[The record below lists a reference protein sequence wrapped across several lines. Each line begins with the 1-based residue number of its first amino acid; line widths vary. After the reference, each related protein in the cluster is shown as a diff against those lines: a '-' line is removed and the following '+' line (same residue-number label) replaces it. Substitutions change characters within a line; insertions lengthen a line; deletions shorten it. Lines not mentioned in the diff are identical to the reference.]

1 MGYHGGTMRVLGRR
15 IYWRWYGEVLLE
27 GGVTL
32 RMTGDVAKWLRPG
45 DRVRLRTEFKKPVLG
60 FDEYALEAAFPLWPP
75 FAKTLE
81 HVRESPF
88 GGEAYRYR
96 LKVREATY
104 EGDYEAIA
112 ELEQFHYASEK
123 EVVALWVC
131 TQCQKTIPANAK
143 PLCDCG
149 GEARLKEIRGST
161 PASRFL
167 VLELA
172 ERLPF
177 EPRILGY
184 LRLDPPIPRMHRR
197 TPEGVERDIR
207 ERIFPRD
214 WFHPTYEGGADWQ
227 KALDRVNTA
236 AARIARVV
244 VHPDYRSEGFG
255 ALLVRVAL
263 EWAKER
269 GAPEAR
275 REKHLVYTIAQMAR
289 YHPFFEKVG
298 FRYLFDTASGRP
310 VLFYPLTEEA
320 EAHLERFLR
329 EDPYAK
335 AHGGRLYKP
344 RFGRVPGLPGPIRL
358 AGVHKAYRSH
368 LDLEGLSREVQEAL
382 LAFGVKARVVERAV
396 LRGASLEIPPG
407 SLVVL
412 AGASG
417 AGKTTLLRLLL
428 GEAPDAGEVAVPPG
442 RRVAYIP
449 GEREVDLGEAP
460 ILEAVYR
467 RLKDVGAAIEVLNR
481 VGLSD
486 AVLYR
491 ARPHELSTGQRERF
505 RLALLLAE
513 RPDLL
518 LIDEFAAHL
527 DVPTARRVALG
538 LGKLCREAGV
548 TLVAATH
555 RPEVVAALDPDLL
568 VYVGYGGL
576 TTVPRRGPRT

>member
-1 MGYHGGTMRVLGRR
+1 M
-15 IYWRWYGEVLLE
+15 
-27 GGVTL
+27 
-32 RMTGDVAKWLRPG
+32 
-45 DRVRLRTEFKKPVLG
+45 
-60 FDEYALEAAFPLWPP
+60 
-75 FAKTLE
+75 
-81 HVRESPF
+81 
-88 GGEAYRYR
+88 
-96 LKVREATY
+96 
-104 EGDYEAIA
+104 
-112 ELEQFHYASEK
+112 
-123 EVVALWVC
+123 
-131 TQCQKTIPANAK
+131 
-143 PLCDCG
+143 
-149 GEARLKEIRGST
+149 
-161 PASRFL
+161 
-167 VLELA
+167 
-172 ERLPF
+172 
-177 EPRILGY
+177 
-184 LRLDPPIPRMHRR
+184 
-197 TPEGVERDIR
+197 
-207 ERIFPRD
+207 
-214 WFHPTYEGGADWQ
+214 
-227 KALDRVNTA
+227 NTA

-358 AGVHKAYRSH
+358 RGVHKAYRSH

-449 GEREVDLGEAP
+449 GRGRWTWGRTPSSGRLPEAKGRGGGHRGAEP
-460 ILEAVYR
+460 GGPLR
-467 RLKDVGAAIEVLNR
+467 R
-481 VGLSD
+481 
-486 AVLYR
+486 R
-491 ARPHELSTGQRERF
+491 ALP
-505 RLALLLAE
+505 
-513 RPDLL
+513 
-518 LIDEFAAHL
+518 
-527 DVPTARRVALG
+527 
-538 LGKLCREAGV
+538 GKA
-548 TLVAATH
+548 
-555 RPEVVAALDPDLL
+555 P
-568 VYVGYGGL
+568 
-576 TTVPRRGPRT
+576 

>member
-1 MGYHGGTMRVLGRR
+1 MRVLGRR
-15 IYWRWYGEVLLE
+15 VYWRWYGEVLLE
-27 GGVTL
+27 EGIVL
-32 RMTGDVAKWLRPG
+32 RMSGDAAKWLRPG
-45 DRVRLRTEFKKPVLG
+45 DRVRLRTEFQKPLLD
-60 FDEYALEAAFPLWPP
+60 FDEYALEGAFPLWPP
-75 FAKTLE
+75 FSRELV
-81 HVRESPF
+81 HVRESPL

-96 LKVREATY
+96 LRVREATY
-104 EGDYEAIA
+104 EGDFEAIA

-131 TQCQKTIPANAK
+131 TRCHKTLLANAK
-143 PLCDCG
+143 PVCDCG

-167 VLELA
+167 VLELL

-177 EPRILGY
+177 EPKILGY
-184 LRLDPPIPRMHRR
+184 LRLDPPIPRMHRK
-197 TPEGVERDIR
+197 TPQGVERDIR
-207 ERIFPRD
+207 ERIFPKD
-214 WFHPTYEGGADWQ
+214 WFHPTYEGGGDWEE
-227 KALDRVNTA
+227 ALDRVHTA

-255 ALLVRVAL
+255 KLLVEMAL
-263 EWAKER
+263 AWAKER
-269 GAPEAR
+269 GAPEGR

-298 FRYLFDTASGRP
+298 FRYLFETASGRP

-320 EAHLERFLR
+320 RAYLERFLR
-329 EDPYAK
+329 EDPYAR
-335 AHGGRLYKP
+335 AHGGRLFRP
-344 RFGRVPGLPGPIRL
+344 RFGRVAGLKGPISL
-358 AGVHKAYRSH
+358 QGVHKAYRSH
-368 LDLEGLSREVQEAL
+368 LDLKGLSGEVQEAL
-382 LAFGVKARVVERAV
+382 AAFGVKARVVERAV
-396 LRGASLEIPPG
+396 LRGAALEIPPG
-407 SLVVL
+407 ALVVL

-428 GEAPDAGEVAVPPG
+428 GEPPDLGRVVLPPG

-449 GEREVDLGEAP
+449 GEQEVALGEGAV
-460 ILEAVYR
+460 LEAVYR
-467 RLKDVGAAIEVLNR
+467 KLGDVGAAIEVLNR

-491 ARPHELSTGQRERF
+491 ARPLELSTGQRERF

-538 LGKLCREAGV
+538 LGKLCREAGI

-555 RPEVVAALDPDLL
+555 RPEVIAALDPDLL
-568 VYVGYGGL
+568 VFVGYGGL
-576 TTVPRRGPRT
+576 TTVPRKGPRT

>member
-1 MGYHGGTMRVLGRR
+1 MQVLGRR
-15 IYWRWYGEVLLE
+15 VYWRWYGEVLLE
-27 GGVTL
+27 GGVVL
-32 RMTGDVAKWLRPG
+32 RMSGDAAKWLRPK

-60 FDEYALEAAFPLWPP
+60 FDEYELYGLFPLWPP
-75 FAKTLE
+75 FSRELVHT
-81 HVRESPF
+81 RESPL

-96 LKVREATY
+96 LRVREATY
-104 EGDYEAIA
+104 EGDFEAIA
-112 ELEQFHYASEK
+112 ELEQYHYASEK
-123 EVVALWVC
+123 EVVALWFC
-131 TQCQKTIPANAK
+131 PQCQKTIPANAK

-167 VLELA
+167 VLELV

-207 ERIFPRD
+207 EKIFPRD
-214 WFHPTYEGGADWQ
+214 WFHPTYEGGADWE
-227 KALDRVNTA
+227 KALDRVHTA
-236 AARIARVV
+236 ASRIARVV

-255 ALLVRVAL
+255 ALLVRMAL

-269 GAPEAR
+269 GAPEGR

-320 EAHLERFLR
+320 EGYLERFLR
-329 EDPYAK
+329 EDPYARE
-335 AHGGRLYKP
+335 HGGRLFRP
-344 RFGRVPGLPGPIRL
+344 RFGRAEGLKGPIRL
-358 AGVHKAYRSH
+358 EGVHKGYRSH
-368 LDLEGLSREVQEAL
+368 LDLKGLSPEVQGAL
-382 LAFGVKARVVERAV
+382 EAFGVKARVVERAV
-396 LRGASLEIPPG
+396 LRGVSLEIPPG
-407 SLVVL
+407 SLVAL

-417 AGKTTLLRLLL
+417 VGKTTLLRLLL
-428 GEAPDAGEVAVPPG
+428 GEAPDRGEVALPPG
-442 RRVAYIP
+442 KRVAYIP
-449 GEREVDLGEAP
+449 GEREVDLGEDP
-460 ILEAVYR
+460 ILESVYR
-467 RLKDVGAAIEVLNR
+467 KLRDVGAAIEVLNR

-491 ARPHELSTGQRERF
+491 ARPKELSTGQRERF

-538 LGKLCREAGV
+538 LGKLCREAGI
-548 TLVAATH
+548 TLVVATH
-555 RPEVVAALDPDLL
+555 RPEVIAALDPDLL

-576 TTVPRRGPRT
+576 TTLPRRGPRT

>member
-1 MGYHGGTMRVLGRR
+1 VRVLGRR
-15 IYWRWYGEVLLE
+15 VYWRWYGEVLLE
-27 GGVTL
+27 EGIVL
-32 RMTGDVAKWLRPG
+32 RMSGDAAKWLRPG
-45 DRVRLRTEFKKPVLG
+45 DRVRLRTEFQKPLLD
-60 FDEYALEAAFPLWPP
+60 FDEYALEGAFPLWPP
-75 FAKTLE
+75 FSRELV
-81 HVRESPF
+81 HVRESPL

-96 LKVREATY
+96 LRVREATY
-104 EGDYEAIA
+104 EGDFEAIA

-131 TQCQKTIPANAK
+131 TRCHKTLLANAK
-143 PLCDCG
+143 PVCDCG

-167 VLELA
+167 VLELL

-177 EPRILGY
+177 EPKILGY
-184 LRLDPPIPRMHRR
+184 LRLDPPIPRMHRK
-197 TPEGVERDIR
+197 TPQGVERDIR
-207 ERIFPRD
+207 ERIFPKD
-214 WFHPTYEGGADWQ
+214 WFHPTYEGGGDWEE
-227 KALDRVNTA
+227 ALDRVHTA

-255 ALLVRVAL
+255 KLLVEMAL
-263 EWAKER
+263 AWAKER
-269 GAPEAR
+269 GAPEGR

-298 FRYLFDTASGRP
+298 FRYLFETASGRP

-320 EAHLERFLR
+320 RAYLERFLR
-329 EDPYAK
+329 EDPYAR
-335 AHGGRLYKP
+335 AHGGRLFRP
-344 RFGRVPGLPGPIRL
+344 RFGRVAGLKGPISL
-358 AGVHKAYRSH
+358 QGVHKAYRSH
-368 LDLEGLSREVQEAL
+368 LDLKGLSGEVQEAL
-382 LAFGVKARVVERAV
+382 AAFGVKARVVERAV
-396 LRGASLEIPPG
+396 LRGAALEIPPG
-407 SLVVL
+407 ALVVL

-417 AGKTTLLRLLL
+417 PGKTTLLRLLL
-428 GEAPDAGEVAVPPG
+428 GEPPDLGRVVLPPG

-449 GEREVDLGEAP
+449 GEREVALGEGAV
-460 ILEAVYR
+460 LEAVYR
-467 RLKDVGAAIEVLNR
+467 KLGDVGAAIEVLNR

-491 ARPHELSTGQRERF
+491 ARPLELSTGQRERF

-538 LGKLCREAGV
+538 LGKLCREAGI

-555 RPEVVAALDPDLL
+555 RPEVIAALDPDLL
-568 VYVGYGGL
+568 VFVGYGGL